1 MSSPTRSTSTTTTF
15 SSRPPSK
22 RSNGISDLLTVPEN
36 LLNDVAAGARP
47 LEAIGTQADFVA
59 DTVVT
64 RVGKAGGVVG
74 SYVQKQIDYVT
85 DNFPTL
91 GGTAEVAKVPESAQ
105 PALKAVD
112 TGDQVTK
119 AAEDTTRIVRPLAA
133 TPRKAARGIVQAQG
147 KVRGAITDATAAVTD
162 AGETGERSAV
172 RESLAATPRTV
183 AKGLRDAGQRVA
195 GSIQKA
201 ANDVRDAVRS
211 ANDATADSDNDGDS
225 DNDEN

>member
-1 MSSPTRSTSTTTTF
+1 MRLGVVADQIDLNYNDLLKPATIEEVE
-15 SSRPPSK
+15 
-22 RSNGISDLLTVPEN
+22 GISDLLTVPRE
-36 LLNDVAAGARP
+36 LSDTMSSAGEGP
-47 LEAIGTQADFVA
+47 LQAIGTEAGFVA
-59 DTVVT
+59 DTVDHP
-64 RVGKAGGVVG
+64 RRQRRRRGRELRREA
-74 SYVQKQIDYVT
+74 DRLLHR
-85 DNFPTL
+85 NLPTP

-112 TGDQVTK
+112 TGDEVTK

-133 TPRKAARGIVQAQG
+133 IPRKAARGIVQAQG

-211 ANDATADSDNDGDS
+211 ANDATADSDND
-225 DNDEN
+225 EN